1 MQRVVSVVKERAGVE
16 TPPFRI
22 GACINRHATSSI
34 VHAKDKTVGQLD
46 EQSRAKTSEDRLTAF
61 SRGRRALV
69 GSMAAL
75 GAGLAGSVIVP
86 TDMMALSS
94 GQPRSN
100 PELAEVPCGRT
111 TVTASDA
118 ATVAETTA
126 GKIRGF
132 KRNGVYVFKGVP
144 YGASTAGE
152 GRFMP
157 PDRPEPWKGIRN
169 ALQYG
174 RVCPTHDSAHFDTDG
189 KNLANADEDAFVL
202 HRGSAA
208 TVPGEDCLRLNLWTP
223 QINAT
228 RKRPV
233 MVYMHGGGFSGGS
246 GHDLLSYDGESLAR
260 NHDVVVLTHNHRL
273 IVYGYLNLAGIGGEQ
288 FASSAN
294 VGMLDIVAVLEWV
307 RDNITTFGGDPG
319 NVTIF
324 GQSGGG
330 GKVIALMAMPAAK
343 GLFHRAIVQSG
354 PFLKA
359 LSPDYSGRVA
369 ELTMEELS
377 LSKSQLN
384 ELQRIPVDRLSG
396 AAVEA
401 MKKMP
406 RPKPSLRDTF
416 GERDWGPTVDGRVLP
431 HHPFDPGAPTLSA
444 DVPLI
449 TGTNLHEFVNGLD
462 HPDANA
468 MGVEELSRMVR
479 EAFGDDG
486 EAIIAAY
493 RLDYPK
499 ATPFG
504 LYAAIAAS
512 RMRVPAFA
520 QAARKAD
527 LGAAPAYAYVYA
539 WRTPVLD
546 NRPGP
551 FHASEIAF
559 TFDNAEIC
567 DHYSAGSP
575 DAFALSKQISTAW
588 VNFARTG
595 NPNHSGLPHWPAY
608 TGDTRATMYFDTSC
622 EVRND
627 PEGKGLKLI
636 ARSRIG

>member
-1 MQRVVSVVKERAGVE
+1 MEELV
-16 TPPFRI
+16 
-22 GACINRHATSSI
+22 
-34 VHAKDKTVGQLD
+34 
-46 EQSRAKTSEDRLTAF
+46 EQSCAKTSGDRLTPF
-61 SRGRRALV
+61 STSRRALV
-69 GSMAAL
+69 RGMAVV
-75 GAGLAGSVIVP
+75 GAGLSSSLIAP
-86 TDMMALSS
+86 ANTLTLSS
-94 GQPRSN
+94 GGAPSA
-100 PELAEVPCGRT
+100 PESGRVICGRS

-132 KRNGVYVFKGVP
+132 KRNGVYAFKGVP
-144 YGASTAGE
+144 YGASTAGAR
-152 GRFMP
+152 RFMAP
-157 PDRPEPWKGIRN
+157 AKPEPWTGIRN

-174 RVCPTHDSAHFDTDG
+174 PVCPTHDSAHFNTDG

-202 HRGSAA
+202 HRGAA
-208 TVPGEDCLRLNLWTP
+208 MAVPGEDCLRLNLWT
-223 QINAT
+223 QEINASHQ
-228 RKRPV
+228 RPV

-246 GHDLLSYDGESLAR
+246 GHDLLSYDGENLAR
-260 NHDVVVLTHNHRL
+260 NHDVVVVTHNHRL
-273 IVYGYLNLAGIGGEQ
+273 NVYGYLNLAGIGGEE

-294 VGMLDIVAVLEWV
+294 VGMLDIVAVLGWV
-307 RDNITTFGGDPG
+307 RDNIATFGGDPG

-330 GKVIALMAMPAAK
+330 GKVIVLMAMPAAK

-354 PFLKA
+354 PFLKS

-369 ELTMEELS
+369 ELLMEELG
-377 LSKSQLN
+377 LSKSQVN
-384 ELQRIPVDRLSG
+384 ELQKIPVDRISG

-406 RPKPSLRDTF
+406 RPRPSLRETF

-444 DVPLI
+444 DVPLL

-462 HPDANA
+462 RPGANA
-468 MGVEELSRMVR
+468 MGVEELNRLVR
-479 EAFGDDG
+479 EEFGNDS
-486 EAIIAAY
+486 EAIIVAY

-499 ATPFG
+499 ATPFS
-504 LYAAIAAS
+504 LYATIAAS
-512 RMRVPAFA
+512 RLRVPAFA
-520 QAARKAD
+520 QATRKAA
-527 LGAAPAYAYVYA
+527 LGAAPAYAYVYS

-551 FHASEIAF
+551 FHACEIAF
-559 TFDNAEIC
+559 TFDNADIC
-567 DHYSAGSP
+567 DHYSAGTP
-575 DAFALSKQISTAW
+575 DAFVLSQQISTAW

-595 NPNHSGLPHWPAY
+595 NPNHNGLPQWPAY
-608 TGDTRATMYFDTSC
+608 TTDTRATMYFDTPC

-627 PEGKGLKLI
+627 PEGKGLRLI
-636 ARSRIG
+636 TQS

>member
-100 PELAEVPCGRT
+100 PEPAEVPCGRT

-273 IVYGYLNLAGIGGEQ
+273 NVYGYLNLAGIGGEQ

-608 TGDTRATMYFDTSC
+608 TGNTRATMYFDTSS

-636 ARSRIG
+636 AQSRIG